1 MNNGI
6 VKKFLESPDSSA
18 REIARLI
25 VLMPMRNEIGTIEST
40 LKSLAAQT
48 LRPDLVLVL
57 ADGVGD
63 GSDRVVERFAAQH
76 SWIGLER
83 LPDRGYDHVGKGV
96 AQVLNTGILRI
107 KDRQSEFLA
116 KVDADVE
123 LPPDYFERILQV
135 FENNPHLGMASGHPF
150 TFEAGRK
157 ILERH
162 GDRFPSGTA
171 RVYRREFLQKIG
183 YWVASVG
190 WDTVDILRMRM
201 HGNEVLVLHDLEY
214 HHVRRMGTRNGYID
228 GMLRDGRNAYLTGY
242 APWFFLLRAIFNG
255 LHRPYLI
262 RTACMLAG
270 YFRAM
275 VQRLPRIVSSE
286 ELAFHRK
293 LHRDRF
299 IKLHP
304 LQP

>member
-1 MNNGI
+1 MKNAI
-6 VKKFLESPDSSA
+6 VKNTPQAGESTVK
-18 REIARLI
+18 EIARLI

-48 LRPDLVLVL
+48 VKPELLLVL

-76 SWIGLER
+76 AWIELER
-83 LPDRGYDHVGKGV
+83 LPDRGFDNVGKGV
-96 AQVLNTGILRI
+96 AQVLNKGIRRI
-107 KDRQSEFLA
+107 EDRQSEFLA

-123 LPPDYFERILQV
+123 LPPDYFERVLRV
-135 FENNPHLGMASGHPF
+135 FENNPRQGMVSGHPF
-150 TFEAGRK
+150 TIEAGRK

-171 RVYRREFLQKIG
+171 RVYRRDYLEKIG
-183 YWVASVG
+183 YWVPSVG

-201 HGNEVLVLHDLEY
+201 RGFEVLVLHDLEY
-214 HHVRRMGTRNGYID
+214 HHIRRMGTRNGYMD

-242 APWFFLLRAIFNG
+242 APWFFLLRAVFNG
-255 LHRPYLI
+255 IYRPYLL

-270 YFRAM
+270 YTAAWCK
-275 VQRLPRIVSSE
+275 RLPRTVSAE
-286 ELAFHRK
+286 EMAFHRK
-293 LHRDRF
+293 SHRERF
-299 IKLHP
+299 LKFHP

>member
-1 MNNGI
+1 MN
-6 VKKFLESPDSSA
+6 KTKLENSPRTGDGSV

-25 VLMPMRNEIGTIEST
+25 VLMPMRNEIGTIETT
-40 LKSLAAQT
+40 LNSIAAQT
-48 LRPDLVLVL
+48 LKPDLVLVM
-57 ADGVGD
+57 ADGVSD
-63 GSDRVVERFAAQH
+63 GSDRVVERFAARH
-76 SWIGLER
+76 GWIALER
-83 LPDRGYDHVGKGV
+83 LPDRGFDNVGKGV
-96 AQVLNTGILRI
+96 AQVLNTGIR
-107 KDRQSEFLA
+107 RVEGMQSEFLA

-123 LPPDYFERILQV
+123 LPPDYFERILGE
-135 FENNPHLGMASGHPF
+135 FGKNPRLGLAGGHPF
-150 TFEAGRK
+150 TFESGRK
-157 ILERH
+157 LLERH

-171 RVYRREFLQKIG
+171 RVYRREYLRQIG

-201 HGNEVLVLHDLEY
+201 KGYDVRVLHDLEY

-242 APWFFLLRAIFNG
+242 APWFFFLRALYNG
-255 LHRPYLI
+255 LHRPYAI

-270 YFRAM
+270 YVRAM
-275 VQRLPRIVSSE
+275 AQRLPRIVSPE
-286 ELAFHRK
+286 ELDFHRK
-293 LHRDRF
+293 LQRDRF